1 MRMVV
6 VSKKDRKPQCIVNFQ
21 PINKF
26 YIREN
31 HHTPSP
37 FDVASSLP
45 QQVYKIVFDAYTD
58 KESIKLTTFITDL
71 GRYQNL
77 GAPQRHLASGDA
89 YTRRYD
95 NIIADVLRKFKI
107 IGEYFFMIK
116 LFKKLTLVVSKCYHI
131 KP

>member
-1 MRMVV
+1 MVV

-26 YIREN
+26 YIRET

-37 FDVASSLP
+37 FDVVSSLP
-45 QQVYKIVFDAYTD
+45 QQVYKIVLDAYTD

-77 GAPQRHLASGDA
+77 GAPQRHLASGGA

-95 NIIADVLRKFKI
+95 NTIADVLRKLKI
-107 IGEYFFMIK
+107 IDEYFFMIK
-116 LFKKLTLVVSKCYHI
+116 LFKKLTLVVSKWYHI